1 MPDASITIRLATP
14 TEDAFL
20 AQHFYQLWLDNQVP
34 PEQILPDWQ
43 QITLQ
48 FIANARQ
55 SSSYQGFIAEVQGQ
69 IVGSASCQ
77 LFAGLYPLL
86 LGQDQRRY
94 GYIWGVYVEANY
106 RRQGIGR
113 QLTMAAVEY
122 LRSRHCTHA
131 ILHASPWGQSIY
143 EQLGFTSSNEMRI
156 VL

>member
-1 MPDASITIRLATP
+1 MSDSSVTIRPALLA
-14 TEDAFL
+14 EDVL
-20 AQHFYQLWLDNQVP
+20 IAQHFYQLWLDNQVP

-55 SSSYQGFIAEVQGQ
+55 TSSYQGFIAEVQGQ

-86 LGQDQRRY
+86 LSQDQRQY
-94 GYIWGVYVEANY
+94 GYIWGVYVEADY

-122 LRSRHCTHA
+122 LRSHHCTHA
-131 ILHASPWGQSIY
+131 ILHASPWGQSVY
-143 EQLGFTSSNEMRI
+143 EQLGFTTSNEMRI
-156 VL
+156 EL